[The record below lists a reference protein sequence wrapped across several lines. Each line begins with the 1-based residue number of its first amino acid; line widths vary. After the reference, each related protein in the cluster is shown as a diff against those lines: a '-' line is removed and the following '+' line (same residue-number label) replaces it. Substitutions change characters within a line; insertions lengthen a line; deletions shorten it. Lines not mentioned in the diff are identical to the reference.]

1 MEHMNHTDHTDHT
14 DHADHTVMKVVAAAV
29 VEDGKLLVVSK
40 RAAPDVFYVPGGKPE
55 PGEEPEETLV
65 RELHEELGV
74 VPGTLEPLAV
84 VEETAALEGVPMH
97 LTVFSTTLT
106 GEPVP
111 AAELSALRWTD
122 GRDPGLRLAPAVER
136 HLLPLLRDRGVL

>member
-1 MEHMNHTDHTDHT
+1 MQ
-14 DHADHTVMKVVAAAV
+14 VVAAAV

-40 RAAPDVFYVPGGKPE
+40 QAAPDIFYIPGGKPE

-74 VPGTLEPLAV
+74 TPGALERLAV
-84 VEETAALEGVPMH
+84 VEETAALEGVPMR
-97 LTVFSTTLT
+97 LTVFATTLS
-106 GEPVP
+106 GDPVP

-122 GRDPGLRLAPAVER
+122 GLDPELRLAPAVEH
-136 HLLPLLRDRGVL
+136 HLLPLLRGRGEMAPAVD